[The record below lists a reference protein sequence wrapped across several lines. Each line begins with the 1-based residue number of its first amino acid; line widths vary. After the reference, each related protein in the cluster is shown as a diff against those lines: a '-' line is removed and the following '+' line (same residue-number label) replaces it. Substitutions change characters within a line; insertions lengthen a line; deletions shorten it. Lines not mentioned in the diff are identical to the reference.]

1 MAQKTLGEVNKR
13 IAAVTAEIAKLE
25 LEYKKLQAQGKNSV
39 EIQKELSKQ
48 FDSLTKKLTTLTNV
62 TKQYNNQS
70 KTTAA
75 NASKANANLA
85 AATKRYG
92 TLSSTINKANIA
104 QANSTKQ
111 TRTFGQAF
119 AMAFSPRAWGSAI
132 GNVVKFL
139 GVYQLLFAAF
149 NAVKSVTLG
158 SIQAFIAF
166 EDSIGKLR
174 SIVGSNAEQTK
185 VLSESIRQAAVQTR
199 FTATEVSGLA
209 TSLAKL
215 GATAD
220 EIPSLLLPISLAA
233 QALGTDLAKVGETV
247 FKVSNQFGLSASE
260 SATTAQ
266 TLVAAINSSA
276 LSLETFNTAIQ
287 YIGPIA
293 SQVGL
298 TFAETSGY
306 LQTLADN
313 GFSASRIG
321 TGLRGIFIDLKE
333 SGVPLIDTLQKLADE
348 NISVAR
354 ATDLVGKRAAA
365 QLISILDNLDAVR
378 ESADENNQFAESLR
392 ASAAQINTA
401 AGQLD
406 ILKSAYED
414 LRISIGDTITSTEL
428 YLDLLGLLNEDSE
441 QLARGYKLLD
451 NIFSQSGGFE
461 IVSKQ
466 IEVLSAG
473 TVDASTAITTAL
485 ATVGQAKEAQDLI
498 KVFEDIAKAEVE
510 LNGATLSTNQIFDI
524 LQKKTEENGATFQTY
539 LREIGLTGQEVFKL
553 NTALNNSGVSLEN
566 LENQIIGVQG
576 IAGIFEKQASAVQ
589 ASNQVSEERNRI
601 EADYA
606 DEIQKIKD
614 LTIGS
619 NASKEE
625 SRRVQK
631 ELNDEIKKTEEE
643 LEKERAKGVLANKVY
658 INQLEGRISGYRNV
672 RKEIADLNDETE
684 DDIKAAEAARKA
696 QLKSDKDGIE
706 RRRAEIKEE
715 IRQIKKIRD
724 ERIKAIEE
732 QKARDLERAST
743 AAEAAD
749 IEIKAAQDIAEANGE
764 VEDSLVQVSNKT
776 QKLTEDTIDLQ
787 TKYKKDFP
795 EAFDDFALSF
805 EKILFD
811 IQSAITDVQFTPEEL
826 ADQLVGQA
834 SSVFKEFEQN
844 LASLKD
850 YYGDT
855 IQGQR
860 DFAIASQEQFQRLKE
875 NVDKITEQYNQ
886 TKAALTLLLG
896 EDAANEILA
905 PVAGSIDIISNK
917 LNELGFDIEKSS
929 KEIAERT
936 KQEIN
941 SILVDGLGDALAAA
955 IEALDKFNETAFN
968 NTKDRLDRE
977 KDQIE
982 ARYEIEEDILKS
994 QLQNQLITEEEFRTR
1009 QTKLRQKQI
1018 GEENAIEK
1026 ALFDAQQ
1033 KRDRQ
1038 SATTDYLQA
1047 LASIVPNLIITD
1059 KEADPVTIAIK
1070 SAITAG
1076 IATVSYGAE
1085 LGAISQRKFIPKK
1098 FAEGGVVEG
1107 PSHAQGGVP
1116 FTVQGKGGY
1125 EMEGGEFIV
1134 NKRAAQLHRTVLERI
1149 NNSTK
1154 VTPMAGKYTYS
1165 NDSALRKF
1173 AEGGIVGVSQSV
1185 QQASSE
1191 QLEYLK
1197 AIAQATTSTAVGVS
1211 KPVRAFVSS
1220 SDLNTNEAER
1230 KIKERNT
1237 RI

>member
-75 NASKANANLA
+75 NAAKANANLA
-85 AATKRYG
+85 AATERYG
-92 TLSSTINKANIA
+92 TLSNTINKANIA

-119 AMAFSPRAWGSAI
+119 AAAFSVAAWGAAI
-132 GNVVKFL
+132 GNVIKFL

-149 NAVKSVTLG
+149 NSVRAITIG
-158 SIQAFIAF
+158 SAKAFIDF
-166 EDSIGKLR
+166 QDSIGKLR
-174 SIVGSNAEQTK
+174 AVSKASADETQI
-185 VLSESIRQAAVQTR
+185 LSDSIRKTAVETR
-199 FTATEVSGLA
+199 FTATQVTDLA

-215 GATAD
+215 GATAE
-220 EIPSLLLPISLAA
+220 EIPSLILPVSLAA
-233 QALGTDLAKVGETV
+233 QALGSSLDAVGETI
-247 FKVSNQFGLSASE
+247 FKVNNQFGLSAEE
-260 SATTAQ
+260 SASTAQ
-266 TLVAAINSSA
+266 SLVAAINESA

-287 YIGPIA
+287 YVGPIA

-298 TFAETSGY
+298 TFSETSGY
-306 LQTLADN
+306 LKVLADN

-321 TGLRGIFIDLKE
+321 TGLRGIFVDLKE
-333 SGVPLIDTLQKLADE
+333 AGVPLIDTLERLAEE

-354 ATDLVGKRAAA
+354 ATDLVGKRAAG
-365 QLISILDNLDAVR
+365 QLISLLDNLDALR
-378 ESADENNQFAESLR
+378 ESIDPNQQFIESLQ
-392 ASAAQINTA
+392 ASAAQMSTV

-414 LRISIGDTITSTEL
+414 LRISIGDTIVSSEL
-428 YLDLLGLLNEDSE
+428 FLDIIGLLSIKSE
-441 QLARGYKLLD
+441 QLARGYKDLDTVLSSEKGTEVFRKNIDALLSGTID
-451 NIFSQSGGFE
+451 SIGSFEAALNTLRSLGQSGE
-461 IVSKQ
+461 VVSILDDLQ
-466 IEVLSAG
+466 EAGLSLGESQAVLSKKINDG
-473 TVDASTAITTAL
+473 TESTRRLLKLYGLTDEQLNKVNIALKRTNDEVENQFNGLRGLANITLKEAQAIETANQVSNERNAIEQSYAETIEKVKRL
-485 ATVGQAKEAQDLI
+485 GPGSIAAKEAAR
-498 KVFEDIAKAEVE
+498 K
-510 LNGATLSTNQIFDI
+510 
-524 LQKKTEENGATFQTY
+524 
-539 LREIGLTGQEVFKL
+539 
-553 NTALNNSGVSLEN
+553 
-566 LENQIIGVQG
+566 
-576 IAGIFEKQASAVQ
+576 
-589 ASNQVSEERNRI
+589 
-601 EADYA
+601 
-606 DEIQKIKD
+606 
-614 LTIGS
+614 
-619 NASKEE
+619 
-625 SRRVQK
+625 VQK
-631 ELNDEIKKTEEE
+631 ELNDKIKETNALIEEE
-643 LEKERAKGVLANKVY
+643 EKRGVSTNKALV
-658 INQLEGRISGYRNV
+658 NQLKGRVSGYEKV
-672 RKEIADLNDETE
+672 RKQLADLTYE
-684 DDIKAAEAARKA
+684 DDDAAKKREAARKKE
-696 QLKSDKDGIE
+696 LKLDKDAIE
-706 RRRAEIKEE
+706 LRRAEIKEE

-743 AAEAAD
+743 AEEAAD
-749 IEIKAAQDIAEANGE
+749 IEIKAAQDIAEANAE

-795 EAFDDFALSF
+795 DAFDDFALSF

-860 DFAIASQEQFQRLKE
+860 DFAIASQDQFQKLKD
-875 NVDKITEQYNQ
+875 NVDKITQQYNQ

-917 LNELGFDIEKSS
+917 LNELGFNIEKNTT
-929 KEIAERT
+929 EIAENT
-936 KQEIN
+936 KLQIK

-1098 FAEGGVVEG
+1098 FAEGGMVEG

-1116 FTVQGKGGY
+1116 FTVQGRGGY

-1154 VTPMAGKYTYS
+1154 STAITGKYTYS

-1191 QLEYLK
+1191 QLEYLR
-1197 AIAQATTSTAVGVS
+1197 AIAEATTSTAVGVS
-1211 KPVRAFVSS
+1211 KPVRAYVSS